1 MSCEEIVIGEIIMN
15 GIKGIDTNMLS
26 LQLKSLMVFEFLNKY
41 NELEQTIRKV
51 FEKSL
56 DDLPQ
61 KVLQQ
66 LYFYYGGKIGTYIEY
81 ESESLKLNDISF
93 KDNERFKEL
102 SINQI
107 IKVFKN
113 NNSLKAFNFN
123 VESIQRS
130 TTEYSFYDCVIRLL
144 NMRNILAHEVVDLK
158 FNDKDLVELLS
169 YEQISEESFEILQNF
184 DVYKMDNMTL
194 YIASNIVFIRKLI
207 SKLTIA

>member
-1 MSCEEIVIGEIIMN
+1 MD

-26 LQLKSLMVFEFLNKY
+26 LQLKSLMVFEFLNEY

-56 DDLPQ
+56 PDLPQ
-61 KVLQQ
+61 EVLQQ

-81 ESESLKLNDISF
+81 ESQSLKINSINF
-93 KDNERFKEL
+93 KDQEHFKEL

-107 IKVFKN
+107 VKIFKS

-144 NMRNILAHEVVDLK
+144 NMRNMLAHEVVDLK
-158 FNDKDLVELLS
+158 FKDKDLIELLS
-169 YEQISEESFEILQNF
+169 YEQISHEAFEILQNF
-184 DVYKMDNMTL
+184 DVHKMDNMTL
-194 YIASNIVFIRKLI
+194 YIASNIIFIRKLI
-207 SKLTIA
+207 AKLTIECS

>member
-1 MSCEEIVIGEIIMN
+1 MD

-26 LQLKSLMVFEFLNKY
+26 LQLKSLMVFEFLNEY

-51 FEKSL
+51 FERSL
-56 DDLPQ
+56 PDLPQ
-61 KVLQQ
+61 EVLQQ

-81 ESESLKLNDISF
+81 ESQSLKLNNISF
-93 KDNERFKEL
+93 KDKEHFKEL

-107 IKVFKN
+107 IKIFKS

-144 NMRNILAHEVVDLK
+144 NMRNILAHEVVDLQFK
-158 FNDKDLVELLS
+158 DKDLVELLS
-169 YEQISEESFEILQNF
+169 HEQISQEPFEILQNF
-184 DVYKMDNMTL
+184 DIHKMDNMTF

-207 SKLTIA
+207 SKLAIS